1 MVRNRTTTSCDIK
14 GCLIPFHFPAVDQMT
29 ACFNVTLM
37 LQLSFVTKRWM
48 YGKIFIKSACVSS
61 HSNVPFIIISSSRT
75 IFQIQKHRKK
85 CKYMKCMNISEITIS
100 YYLRL
105 VTYLF
110 FFTLFLFELTKATWG
125 TVELLLCSCLM
136 AFQTFLLLNAFYS
149 FKRVT
154 VMKPAAHFSTISTFY
169 SHF

>member
-61 HSNVPFIIISSSRT
+61 HSNVPFIIISSSGT

-110 FFTLFLFELTKATWG
+110 FYLISLWINKGHMRNCWTLTLLMFNGISNIFTFKCILLF
-125 TVELLLCSCLM
+125 
-136 AFQTFLLLNAFYS
+136 
-149 FKRVT
+149 
-154 VMKPAAHFSTISTFY
+154 
-169 SHF
+169 